1 MKNLDQFIGQ
11 MMASA
16 RMVQN
21 KDVSGATAVIR
32 QALAQAGLTP
42 SSAATTA
49 EAFDTATATEE
60 APAFVD
66 LNPAPGW
73 SRRPMPRA
81 ARQKPAAPAEHLPGQ
96 FLAGSYR
103 CETGTRRY
111 KLYIPAA
118 AVKAPATRRP
128 LLVMLHG
135 CTQNPDDFATG
146 TKMNALAEEFGCLVL
161 YPAQDKSANHN
172 GCWNWFE
179 PGHQVRGAG
188 EAALIAGMTRHII
201 AEHDAEP
208 SQVFVAGLSAGGAM
222 AAILGAEYPE
232 LYAAIGVH
240 SGLPAGSA
248 RDLITGLQAMKKP
261 GRARSVRE
269 AVPLIVIHGDAD
281 HVVHASNGEA
291 VLKQFVAAH
300 AGLQATP
307 LHRQESA
314 ANEGGRR
321 CTRTTWRDRDGRTM
335 AEHWVVHGAGHAW
348 SGGCAS
354 GSHSD
359 PQGPCASRTMLDF
372 FLPKAG

>member
-1 MKNLDQFIGQ
+1 MKNLDRFIGQ

-21 KDVSGATAVIR
+21 KDMSGATAVIQ

-42 SSAATTA
+42 TTA
-49 EAFDTATATEE
+49 ASFTTSTAATATEE
-60 APAFVD
+60 APEFVD

-73 SRRPMPRA
+73 NRRPKPRFV
-81 ARQKPAAPAEHLPGQ
+81 RPTPSAPAQHLPGH
-96 FLAGSYR
+96 FLSGSHR

-118 AVKAPATRRP
+118 AIKAPATRRP

-135 CTQNPDDFATG
+135 CTQNPDDFANG
-146 TKMNALAEEFGCLVL
+146 TKMNALSEEFGCLVL
-161 YPAQDKSANHN
+161 YPEQDKSANHN

-188 EAALIAGMTRHII
+188 EAALIASMTRHII

-261 GRARSVRE
+261 GRGRSVRE

-281 HVVHASNGEA
+281 HLVHASNGDA
-291 VLKQFVAAH
+291 VLNQFVAAH

-307 LHRQESA
+307 LQRQESA
-314 ANEGGRR
+314 ENEGGRR
-321 CTRTTWRDRDGRTM
+321 STRTTWRDREGRAM
-335 AEHWVVHGAGHAW
+335 AEQWVVHGAGHAW

-359 PQGPCASRTMLDF
+359 PQGPCASRAMLRF
-372 FLPKAG
+372 FLQKGS